1 LAGDSYAPV
10 YQAFQG
16 LFGDAIKRQ
25 S

>member
-1 LAGDSYAPV
+1 LAGDPYAPV